1 MRFAEVMTSDPIV
14 LHPQQ
19 TIREAASMFRKYG
32 IDGAPVVDKQGEIIG
47 LFTKSHIMKV
57 VADGIEAELP
67 VKHLMT
73 RNQIITVSPHDK
85 VEDFYK
91 HLPDEAYVEPDS
103 LYDMDE
109 YDLEKRRLA
118 ELGRLPVVEDGKV
131 VGMCTRTDM
140 HQIFRDLLN
149 SIIIELDT
157 IIDSVH
163 NPIISVDRRGLIKTF
178 NRSAEKLL
186 GRTAQSVLGKSIRV
200 FFPATRLIETLKT
213 GQVEY
218 SQQIVLEGKKYL
230 SNRSPI
236 IQEDEIIGAV
246 AVLQDITEL
255 EEISEELQYTK
266 RLNTELDAIIES
278 SFDGLFVIDEQGVVL
293 RFNNAFERI
302 TNLCKEELIGKNLNE
317 LIESGIFTESA
328 SLQVLA
334 KGEAVSIVSDYA
346 ENKKVLITG
355 NPVFNENGAI
365 FRVVT
370 NVRDITELTAL
381 RQKLEHVQGLS
392 QHYANQLQE
401 LRIKYLDNHKMVI
414 NSTRMEQLMKL
425 ALRLAQVDSTILVQ
439 GESGVGK
446 ELIAETIHSS
456 SPRREKSFIKV
467 NCGAIPENL
476 LESELF
482 GYEEGAFTGA
492 KKEGKIGI
500 FELANGGTLFLD
512 EIGELPL
519 NLQVKLLRVLQDR
532 EITRVGGLRSIP
544 VDLRIIAGT
553 NQDLRAMVQKR
564 TFREDLFY
572 RLNVVPLL
580 VPPLRDRAEEIPA
593 MVAHFLHKYNQRYS
607 LAKYM
612 TPEVIDVLM
621 GYHWPGN
628 VRELENLVE
637 RMVVITPGERITVE
651 DLPSHLAG
659 GRGMEQG
666 ARIAVSD
673 IVPLRYA
680 VENVEKQ
687 LLEKAF
693 ARFKTTR
700 KIARELEIDQS
711 TVVRKAAKYGIK

>member
-1 MRFAEVMTSDPIV
+1 
-14 LHPQQ
+14 
-19 TIREAASMFRKYG
+19 
-32 IDGAPVVDKQGEIIG
+32 
-47 LFTKSHIMKV
+47 
-57 VADGIEAELP
+57 
-67 VKHLMT
+67 
-73 RNQIITVSPHDK
+73 
-85 VEDFYK
+85 
-91 HLPDEAYVEPDS
+91 
-103 LYDMDE
+103 
-109 YDLEKRRLA
+109 
-118 ELGRLPVVEDGKV
+118 
-131 VGMCTRTDM
+131 
-140 HQIFRDLLN
+140 
-149 SIIIELDT
+149 
-157 IIDSVH
+157 
-163 NPIISVDRRGLIKTF
+163 
-178 NRSAEKLL
+178 
-186 GRTAQSVLGKSIRV
+186 
-200 FFPATRLIETLKT
+200 
-213 GQVEY
+213 
-218 SQQIVLEGKKYL
+218 
-230 SNRSPI
+230 
-236 IQEDEIIGAV
+236 
-246 AVLQDITEL
+246 
-255 EEISEELQYTK
+255 
-266 RLNTELDAIIES
+266 
-278 SFDGLFVIDEQGVVL
+278 
-293 RFNNAFERI
+293 
-302 TNLCKEELIGKNLNE
+302 
-317 LIESGIFTESA
+317 
-328 SLQVLA
+328 
-334 KGEAVSIVSDYA
+334 
-346 ENKKVLITG
+346 
-355 NPVFNENGAI
+355 
-365 FRVVT
+365 
-370 NVRDITELTAL
+370 
-381 RQKLEHVQGLS
+381 
-392 QHYANQLQE
+392 
-401 LRIKYLDNHKMVI
+401 
-414 NSTRMEQLMKL
+414 MEQLMKL

-651 DLPSHLAG
+651 DLPLHLAG